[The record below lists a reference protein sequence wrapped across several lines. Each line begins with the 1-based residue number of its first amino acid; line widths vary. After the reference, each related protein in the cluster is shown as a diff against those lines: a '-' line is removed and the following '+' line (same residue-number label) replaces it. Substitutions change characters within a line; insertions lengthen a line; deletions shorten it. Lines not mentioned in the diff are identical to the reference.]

1 MANVFSGSEIVSF
14 GIQIE
19 KNGRDFYKAL
29 AEKAKSDKAKDIFG
43 FLMEEEEK
51 HILVFWKILDLLKEY
66 EPQETYSGEYFAYM
80 TMLAGEYVFTQSDKG
95 RETAKNTKND
105 KDAIDVGIR
114 LEKESIVF
122 YGEMKKVVPED
133 QRAAVE
139 KLIDQEN
146 EHLFKLLKLRGVI

>member
-29 AEKAKSDKAKDIFG
+29 AEKAKSDKAKDIFR

-51 HILVFWKILDLLKEY
+51 HILVFWKILDSLKEY
-66 EPQETYSGEYFAYM
+66 EPQETYPGEYFAYM

-133 QRAAVE
+133 QGAAVE

-146 EHLFKLLKLRGVI
+146 AHIFKLLKLRGVI